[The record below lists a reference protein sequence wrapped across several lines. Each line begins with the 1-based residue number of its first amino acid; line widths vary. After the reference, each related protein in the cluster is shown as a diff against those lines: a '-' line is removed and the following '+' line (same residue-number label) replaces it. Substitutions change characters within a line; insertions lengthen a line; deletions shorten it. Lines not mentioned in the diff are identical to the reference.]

1 MIALKI
7 LGAFAAFAIFITI
20 VALTG
25 ELVLDFCRARLARRA
40 VRDQLAEDYVRHMPL
55 RREER

>member
-7 LGAFAAFAIFITI
+7 LGAFAAFALFITI

-25 ELVLDFCRARLARRA
+25 ELLVDFFRARLARRA
-40 VRDQLAEDYVRHMPL
+40 VREQVAEDYVRHMPL
-55 RREER
+55 RRD